1 MLEPHGSPM
10 KWPGTA
16 AEEEA
21 GDAGLQSARP
31 SQPRT
36 QDDAAVH
43 YVFQR
48 EHQEGELPSLAPKQR
63 WVVGDDSINEVG
75 CKHLYY
81 VYICIIVY
89 KQKCCY
95 YILYNAEKHNLKLDS
110 I

>member
-10 KWPGTA
+10 KWPGTG

-21 GDAGLQSARP
+21 GEAALQSARA
-31 SQPRT
+31 SQART

-48 EHQEGELPSLAPKQR
+48 EPQEAELPSLASKQR
-63 WVVGDDSINEVG
+63 WAVGDDAIAEVSYSPIG
-75 CKHLYY
+75 C
-81 VYICIIVY
+81 CIFLNY
-89 KQKCCY
+89 KQ
-95 YILYNAEKHNLKLDS
+95 IFNWS